1 LWKQL
6 RRIHLSITKN
16 FGSVQNADKFT
27 GKEHIGLKSKS
38 HLKRQ
43 ERYFRNKKKR
53 VEGLLLF

>member
-1 LWKQL
+1 MRKARLN
-6 RRIHLSITKN
+6 ITKN
-16 FGSVQNADKFT
+16 FGSVQNADKST

-43 ERYFRNKKKR
+43 ERYFRNKKKK